1 MAKKQPLGPFD
12 VETDNH
18 PYGAVPSSGKEPKT
32 TVKHVTDDYDA
43 KDHLNTIAQAHAIL
57 SDPKK
62 MAKVQKLTKF
72 HKQAVK
78 HSIKS
83 IDDVKAY
90 QQDAYGPKGKGPMPV
105 DQGEDD

>member
-1 MAKKQPLGPFD
+1 MAKKQPMGPFD
-12 VETDNH
+12 VEVDNH
-18 PYGAVPSSGKEPKT
+18 PYGDVSSSKGEKNK
-32 TVKHVTDDYDA
+32 VKHVTDDYDA

-83 IDDVKAY
+83 LDDVKSY
-90 QQDAYGPKGKGPMPV
+90 TQDAYGAHGKGPMPV
-105 DQGEDD
+105 DHGEDD